1 MLLFIP
7 LIFSPLIMNLEKI
20 KKNKLSNE
28 SIVNYMG
35 GSNYSLVVLL
45 IYLCII
51 AYFFNP
57 VNN

>member
-7 LIFSPLIMNLEKI
+7 LILSPHIMNLEKI

-35 GSNYSLVVLL
+35 GSNYPLVVLL